1 MIERVRISPATV
13 RQEDLLR
20 QQVLSA
26 SLPFEKSLN
35 TYRTRLIN
43 SIAKGLKDYPPTEW
57 EQWAAE
63 QVKEPY
69 LAKWYP
75 QLYMAAGR
83 PAGERAVRSFLNI
96 KGAEGMN
103 TWEKALYDW
112 IGAEMGKKIVIVS
125 GTLKEWVIN
134 TIMQYLDE
142 HPNEGVEK
150 IVSEVEGYIRQQWRG
165 ARTWQIR
172 RIVQTESLTAMSEA
186 ADVAIKDLGI
196 KFKKTWGISG
206 HNTRPAHQ
214 AMNGVTVGQ
223 YDLFNV
229 DGELLEF
236 PRDGKHGASASN
248 IINCRCFCI
257 RKPLNDRG
265 QLITDDDILAT
276 V

>member
-1 MIERVRISPATV
+1 MIERVRISPAVV

-20 QQVLSA
+20 QQVLAA

-35 TYRTRLIN
+35 TYRTRLVN

-69 LAKWYP
+69 LKKWYP
-75 QLYMAAGR
+75 QLYMAAGK
-83 PAGERAVRSFLNI
+83 PAVERAIRSFLSI
-96 KGAEGMN
+96 KGTEEMN

-112 IGAEMGKKIVIVS
+112 IGAEMGNKIVLVS
-125 GTLKEWVIN
+125 GTLKEWTIN

-142 HPNEGVEK
+142 HSGEGVEK
-150 IVSEVEGYIRQQWRG
+150 IVAGVEDYIREVWKD

-186 ADVAIKDLGI
+186 ADVAIKGLNI

-206 HNTRPAHQ
+206 QNTRPAHQ

-223 YDLFNV
+223 HDLFNV

-236 PRDGKHGASASN
+236 PRDGKHGASAGN

-265 QLITDDDILAT
+265 QLITDDDLLAMI
-276 V
+276 